1 MKGTYNCVGNFQKPI
16 GLAGELKADIHE
28 AFQEEFIQCDH
39 IFVLENGNYIP
50 WFIEDMRYAGFLV
63 VKLEEVDTPEDAA
76 RFSLADIYIKSSAIV
91 SPELKTRL
99 GKQDWV
105 GYTLYDEDKILGIIE
120 EIVSYP
126 GQELASVRVNDKN
139 ILIPLADPLITLVDN
154 TLRTIHMN
162 LPEGLYE

>member
-1 MKGTYNCVGNFQKPI
+1 MKGTYICVGNFQKPI
-16 GLAGELKADIHE
+16 GLEGELKADIRE
-28 AFQEEFIQCDH
+28 AFQEEFVQCDH

-105 GYTLYDEDKILGIIE
+105 GYTLYDEGKILGIIE

-154 TLRTIHMN
+154 TLKIIHMT